1 MKKEYLQNSQQR
13 TGSITNTDHS
23 RDEEKNPTTNI
34 SNEQNDGSPQAGL
47 GRDRMTDIEDLGE
60 ISGREDY
67 AGDDEDLKNE
77 NLNAANDQ

>member
-1 MKKEYLQNSQQR
+1 MKKEDLQNSQQR

-23 RDEEKNPTTNI
+23 RDEGKNPTNNI
-34 SNEQNDGSPQAGL
+34 SNEQNDVSRQAGL
-47 GRDRMTDIEDLGE
+47 GRDRMTDIEDLSE

-67 AGDDEDLKNE
+67 AADDEDLKNE